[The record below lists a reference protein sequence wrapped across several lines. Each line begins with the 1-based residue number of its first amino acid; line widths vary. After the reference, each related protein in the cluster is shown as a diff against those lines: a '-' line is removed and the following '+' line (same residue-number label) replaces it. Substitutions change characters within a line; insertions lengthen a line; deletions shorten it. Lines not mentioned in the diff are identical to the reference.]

1 MRISNSDMTQKR
13 KKLKE
18 IVELEISEES
28 KIQRLQ
34 SLIIK
39 SKHAVVQHILDA
51 RVAENDLI
59 QIAELDV
66 SLKALLKSK
75 LESSKANCIGGKLFL
90 FDKKVLNK
98 VELISNIGG
107 YGGLLLKSL
116 NEYNDDEL
124 GNMLQS
130 LPG

>member
-1 MRISNSDMTQKR
+1 MTQKR

>member
-1 MRISNSDMTQKR
+1 MRISNLDMTQKR

-18 IVELEISEES
+18 TVELEISEES

-51 RVAENDLI
+51 RVAQNDLI
-59 QIAELDV
+59 QIAELDM

-75 LESSKANCIGGKLFL
+75 LESSKVNSIGGKLFL
-90 FDKKVLNK
+90 FDKRVLNR
-98 VELISNIGG
+98 VELFANIVG

-124 GNMLQS
+124 CTMLKS